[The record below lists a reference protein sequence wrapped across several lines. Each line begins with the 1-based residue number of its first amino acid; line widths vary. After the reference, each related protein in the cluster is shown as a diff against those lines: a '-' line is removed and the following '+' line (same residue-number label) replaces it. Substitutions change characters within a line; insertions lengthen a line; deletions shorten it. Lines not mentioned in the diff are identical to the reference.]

1 MHEIVWQ
8 FSLISAFLNIK
19 VNLLLFPSSLVLT
32 VYKRAILLSVLS
44 TLSTTWKNMNF
55 LSVTP
60 DIRSHFCNIF
70 ITEKLPNLS

>member
-44 TLSTTWKNMNF
+44 TLSTIYMKKYELF
-55 LSVTP
+55 ECDARYPQSL
-60 DIRSHFCNIF
+60 
-70 ITEKLPNLS
+70 L